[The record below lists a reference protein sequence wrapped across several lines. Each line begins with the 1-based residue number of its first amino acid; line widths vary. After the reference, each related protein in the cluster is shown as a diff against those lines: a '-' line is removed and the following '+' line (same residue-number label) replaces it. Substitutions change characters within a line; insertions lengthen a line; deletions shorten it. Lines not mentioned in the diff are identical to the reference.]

1 MFYTLNTLYNTK
13 KNKNKNKSKKN
24 KNKNEK
30 NAIHRRVGR
39 GGGEVGDTLDFSHC
53 CCWNIN
59 YFYFH
64 KHTNTFPS
72 DKIGVSTKIN

>member
-30 NAIHRRVGR
+30 NAMHRRVGR
-39 GGGEVGDTLDFSHC
+39 GGGEVGGTFGFFSLLLLEH
-53 CCWNIN
+53 
-59 YFYFH
+59 
-64 KHTNTFPS
+64 
-72 DKIGVSTKIN
+72 

>member
-30 NAIHRRVGR
+30 NAMHRRVGR
-39 GGGEVGDTLDFSHC
+39 GGGEVGDTFGFFSLLLLEL
-53 CCWNIN
+53 
-59 YFYFH
+59 YLFLFL
-64 KHTNTFPS
+64 
-72 DKIGVSTKIN
+72 